1 MSSYTCSLCPR
12 SKHVA
17 KRSRQEKATLRWRSA
32 TRTAHAASTEIG
44 KRPKLASLRQRTL
57 LYPISALATCRHL
70 TGFHCNGNSHF
81 KSNGNGNGNGNGNCR
96 YAERQGQPQRPPPWL
111 YAPLHSQVN
120 QLDPL
125 PVETRIIIGESRHD
139 LGLG

>member
-44 KRPKLASLRQRTL
+44 KRPKLATLRQRTL
-57 LYPISALATCRHL
+57 LYPISVLATCRHL
-70 TGFHCNGNSHF
+70 TGFNCNGNF
-81 KSNGNGNGNGNGNCR
+81 KSNGNGNGSGNIKSNDNCR
-96 YAERQGQPQRPPPWL
+96 YAERQRQR
-111 YAPLHSQVN
+111 
-120 QLDPL
+120 QLSL
-125 PVETRIIIGESRHD
+125 RGTS
-139 LGLG
+139 